1 MCAAIRFVYFFITI
15 CIYVYICRI
24 KFVAI
29 LHRMTSYLFEFEFP
43 PKFEFPRSQGGAGA
57 RTALLVGGVAEAAPS
72 IPALYSGV

>member
-1 MCAAIRFVYFFITI
+1 
-15 CIYVYICRI
+15 
-24 KFVAI
+24 
-29 LHRMTSYLFEFEFP
+29 MTSYLFEFEFP